1 MINSTFFAEVP
12 EEYLEETLRN
22 FNPDGYKPKHELFWA
37 LLSETNRYHRA
48 LRHTGH
54 EADEEEVGQADD
66 VLLLLCLAERGRIDV
81 RQALGSTYGG
91 QAVSGRSLEKLD
103 GAKGGRNRKVI
114 EICNMGQ
121 HYSMFRMLSCGF
133 AQMCQ
138 GFDLTHL
145 SQKPTRMRSKKKL
158 GCRLQK
164 QESTVYSSHVTWHQ
178 EPFSEVGNGTR
189 FLRRYILSFYLW
201 CNAIVFCGW
210 QYDSS
215 KWGALGLS
223 SYLRSLD
230 STWFNSSR
238 VRVGFE

>member
-1 MINSTFFAEVP
+1 M
-12 EEYLEETLRN
+12 EETLRN

-48 LRHTGH
+48 TRHTGH
-54 EADEEEVGQADD
+54 EADEEEVGQGDD

-103 GAKGGRNRKVI
+103 GAKGGKNRKVI

-145 SQKPTRMRSKKKL
+145 SQKPTHEVKEKTRVQTSKA
-158 GCRLQK
+158 R
-164 QESTVYSSHVTWHQ
+164 VYSLQLTCHMAPRAIFRGGKWNTLSPTLH
-178 EPFSEVGNGTR
+178 SELLPLVQCHR
-189 FLRRYILSFYLW
+189 ILRL
-201 CNAIVFCGW
+201 AV
-210 QYDSS
+210 
-215 KWGALGLS
+215 
-223 SYLRSLD
+223 
-230 STWFNSSR
+230 
-238 VRVGFE
+238 